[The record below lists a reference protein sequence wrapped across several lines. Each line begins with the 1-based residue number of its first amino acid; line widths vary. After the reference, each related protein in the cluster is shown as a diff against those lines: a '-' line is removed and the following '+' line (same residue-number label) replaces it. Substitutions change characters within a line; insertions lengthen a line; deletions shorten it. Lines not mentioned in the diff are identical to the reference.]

1 MSPSLERSLPSK
13 RSSSKRSSSL
23 EKSSP
28 LERLEG
34 SSLDGRTGLFYNI
47 SLVIIFEQCAVY
59 LIYYIPLPV
68 HHLLR
73 YFLQFQNLFNVK
85 NQLSQQ
91 RKIMRSYKSNNKIPD
106 RSLIRLSLLQRT
118 KISLASSCTILIWSI
133 ILLVL
138 FVAFSLRDI
147 RSQNSLISE
156 EWDSF

>member
-1 MSPSLERSLPSK
+1 MSPSLERSLP
-13 RSSSKRSSSL
+13 SKRSSSL

-34 SSLDGRTGLFYNI
+34 SSLDGRTGLFFASPPSSSVFSPI
-47 SLVIIFEQCAVY
+47 S
-59 LIYYIPLPV
+59 
-68 HHLLR
+68 
-73 YFLQFQNLFNVK
+73 
-85 NQLSQQ
+85 
-91 RKIMRSYKSNNKIPD
+91 KSD
-106 RSLIRLSLLQRT
+106 HSLIRLSLLQRT